1 MAMATVRSMSIEERG
16 TDALVRSPLALPV
29 STDRL
34 VGVAPARKVVA
45 G

>member
-1 MAMATVRSMSIEERG
+1 MAMATVRSISIEERG
-16 TDALVRSPLALPV
+16 TDALIRSPLVLSV

-34 VGVAPARKVVA
+34 VGVALARKVVA